1 MTAKEIR
8 TLKDIPLESL
18 MVGGTGSCQGCGAM
32 LGCKLLLKALGRK
45 TVLVNTSGC
54 MTLTALYP
62 FTPYKVP
69 WVHIAI
75 ETGGSAAT
83 GISMGL
89 RALKKDRGVTVAVY
103 AGDGASYDIGF
114 ESLSGLADRNEDVLY
129 VCYNN
134 SAFSNTGFQRA
145 SSSPWGSKTSTTPPG
160 RRNPEGNPFRRKD
173 LAKIMAVHRIPY
185 VATACISHPVDYMN
199 KLRKA
204 ARIRGCK
211 FIDLLTPCPT
221 GWGFDNSCTVDI
233 GRGMVDSGLWPLYEY
248 DGIRKDFKVSVMPK
262 PMPVAEALKG
272 QARFRHLGPAQLN
285 GIQKKVDAMWGLL
298 KQGKYFEA
306 DFY

>member
-1 MTAKEIR
+1 MRGIR
-8 TLKDIPLESL
+8 TVRNVPRENL
-18 MVGGTGSCQGCGAM
+18 MIGGTSACQGCGAI
-32 LGCKLLLKALGRK
+32 LGQKLLLKALGRK
-45 TVLVNTSGC
+45 TIVINTSGC

-83 GISMGL
+83 GVSMGL
-89 RALKKDRGVTVAVY
+89 RALKKDSGVNIVVY

-114 ESLSGLADRNEDVLY
+114 ESLSGLAERNEDVIY
-129 VCYNN
+129 VVYNN

-145 SSSPWGSKTSTTPPG
+145 SSSPWGSRTTTTPPG
-160 RRNPEGNPFRRKD
+160 PRNPEGNPVHRKD
-173 LAKIMAVHRIPY
+173 LAKIMAAHNVPY
-185 VATACISHPVDYMN
+185 VATACVSYPVDYMN

-204 ARIRGCK
+204 AKLRGCK

-221 GWGFDNSCTVDI
+221 GWGFSNSDTVDV
-233 GRGMVDSGLWPLYEY
+233 GRRTVDAGLWPLYEY
-248 DGIRKDFKVSVMPK
+248 DGLKKEFRVTVTPRFI
-262 PMPVAEALKG
+262 PVKEALEG
-272 QARFRHLGPAQLN
+272 QARYRHLKPAQVKT
-285 GIQKKVDAMWGLL
+285 IQKRVDDMWKLL
-298 KQGKYFEA
+298 RQGKYFEA

>member
-1 MTAKEIR
+1 MKEMHG
-8 TLKDIPLESL
+8 LKDIPKESL
-18 MVGGTGSCQGCGAM
+18 IGGGTSTCQGCGAM
-32 LGCKLLLKALGRK
+32 LGCKLLLKALGKR

-62 FTPYKVP
+62 YTPYKVP
-69 WVHIAI
+69 WVHVAI

-89 RALKKDRGVTVAVY
+89 KALKKNATIAVY

-114 ESLSGLADRNEDVLY
+114 ESLSGLAERNEDVLY

-160 RRNPEGNPFRRKD
+160 PRTPEGNAFSRKD

-185 VATACISHPVDYMN
+185 VATACISHPIDYMN
-199 KLRKA
+199 KVIRASK
-204 ARIRGCK
+204 IRGCK
-211 FIDLLTPCPT
+211 FIDLLVPCPT
-221 GWGFDNSCTVDI
+221 GWGFQSADTVDV
-233 GRGMVDSGLWPLYEY
+233 GRRMVDAGLWPLYEY
-248 DGIRKDFKVSVMPK
+248 DGKAKQFKVSVTPRLI
-262 PMPVAEALKG
+262 PVAEALKD
-272 QARFRHLGPAQLN
+272 QARFRHLDAKQIN
-285 GIQKKVDAMWGLL
+285 RIQTMVDKQWQLL
-298 KQGKYFEA
+298 KAGKYFEA